1 MIDYST
7 GNKSKTH
14 IKEFLSNGIHS
25 FKKIDFSTDVI
36 DTNIGNGDIST
47 AVDNYIRKLTSLV
60 GQVSTNFTIVS
71 SNMKTIDS
79 VVKSD
84 DGGKRTSP
92 SHYSP
97 SMSGYR
103 R

>member
-7 GNKSKTH
+7 GNKSKTLV
-14 IKEFLSNGIHS
+14 KEFLSNGIHS

-36 DTNIGNGDIST
+36 DTNIGNDIST
-47 AVDNYIRKLTSLV
+47 AVDNCIRKLTSLV

-79 VVKSD
+79 VVKTND
-84 DGGKRTSP
+84 YGKRAPT

-97 SMSGYR
+97 GMSGYGR
-103 R
+103 